1 MIAEKKTMY
10 ELIHPYRCKN
20 CGQDMLFFTTNSGT
34 VIDYKEFFNRGN
46 TLSEMKR
53 YLERRNIGFLKCLC
67 CNKLYIIDWTD
78 DWPQQVIDK
87 KVPREFGI

>member
-1 MIAEKKTMY
+1 MDKKIMY

-20 CGQDMLFFTTNSGT
+20 CGQDMLFFTTSNDT
-34 VIDYKEFFNRGN
+34 VIDYKEFLNRGN

-53 YLERRNIGFLKCLC
+53 YLERRNIRFLKCLC

-78 DWPQQVIDK
+78 DWPQQVMYRN
-87 KVPREFGI
+87 VPKQFGL